1 MKPAFP
7 LVMIRLWPH
16 HHENPVDLDEL
27 LSTIAAHP
35 GCCDEVWFCTA
46 WGFSALESHRNHA
59 KMIGT
64 AAARFRELGIQTGL
78 QIANTFGHGCYPF
91 MAEEG
96 ATWRRMTG
104 SEGQTATLAP
114 CPRDPDLLVY
124 TAAMADCYAPLRL
137 SSVWIDD
144 DLRMSSHQGVPHG
157 CFCDVCVEAFS
168 SGQRKD
174 FTRQTLVEDLHRP
187 ENGALRLAWTRFNGK
202 SLARIASIIGK
213 SFHRASPG
221 TRLAFQQ
228 LTHERFFYSG
238 PDWKPI
244 YDALAA
250 ESDRPTGARLG
261 NSYYVDHNPR
271 EVLNK
276 AFAIGRQVALLPT
289 SVGQICPEIESF
301 PHTAFSKTPQ
311 GLMVESALAL
321 AMGCNSLSYAI
332 LCSEHE
338 PVANHAR
345 YLHAMRAHRP
355 FWEDYLFL
363 NEGTQLAGIE
373 IPMSRDQATRRPR
386 DGDSPFAWASINLDS
401 IYQMATLG
409 VPLIPSGEF
418 CNAAILHPDAI
429 DGFSDHEL
437 ENFLTKGALLT
448 GEGAFRIQQRGL
460 GRLLGVG
467 VIRHEKV
474 SDLFERISDD
484 PLNGSH
490 AGRPWAL
497 WLSAG
502 AAVYSC
508 VSTPGSV
515 RSLGNLEKTDG
526 SILGSATTLCE
537 NSLGGRIAI
546 FGYSHWVS
554 WSEGH
559 LPSPSTAR
567 WNQFAAAADWV
578 AHERLPVR
586 LHTPTQL
593 VVLPRVAATGALRSV
608 FILNPSID
616 HSPEIVC
623 EVRAASGG
631 GFLWKTPDQ
640 PDHNPEARK
649 GETSTRVSLPS
660 LPPWSFGVLAA
671 VRPT

>member
-1 MKPAFP
+1 
-7 LVMIRLWPH
+7 MIRLWPH
-16 HHENPVDLDEL
+16 HHENPADLDEL

-46 WGFSALESHRNHA
+46 WGFPVLESHRNHA
-59 KMIGT
+59 KKIGT

-96 ATWRRMTG
+96 AIWRRMTG
-104 SEGQTATLAP
+104 SEGQAATLAP
-114 CPRDPDLLVY
+114 CPRDPDLLFY
-124 TAAMADCYAPLRL
+124 TAAMADCYAPLQL

-168 SGQRKD
+168 SEQRKN
-174 FTRQTLVEDLHRP
+174 FTRQKLVDDLHHP
-187 ENGALRLAWTRFNGK
+187 ENGALRLAWTRFNGE

-213 SFHRASPG
+213 SFHLASPG

-228 LTHERFFYSG
+228 LTHERFLYSG
-238 PDWKPI
+238 PDWKPV

-250 ESDRPTGARLG
+250 KSDRPTGARLG

-276 AFAIGRQVALLPT
+276 AFAIGRQVTLLPT

-311 GLMVESALAL
+311 GLAVESALAL

-332 LCSEHE
+332 LCSAHE
-338 PVANHAR
+338 PAANHAR
-345 YLHAMRAHRP
+345 YLETIRAHRP
-355 FWEDYLFL
+355 FWEDYLAV
-363 NEGTQLAGIE
+363 NKDTQLAGIE
-373 IPMSRDQATRRPR
+373 IPMSRDQAARPPR
-386 DGDSPFAWASINLDS
+386 AGEAPFAWASINLDPV
-401 IYQMATLG
+401 YQMATIG
-409 VPLIPSGEF
+409 VPLIPSGKF
-418 CNAAILHPDAI
+418 CKAAILHPDAI
-429 DGFSDHEL
+429 DGFSDQEL
-437 ENFLTKGALLT
+437 EASLTQGALVT

-460 GRLLGVG
+460 GRLLGVR
-467 VIRHEKV
+467 VTRHEKV
-474 SDLFERISDD
+474 SDLFERVSDD

-490 AGRPWAL
+490 AGCPWAL

-502 AAVYSC
+502 ASVYSC
-508 VSTPGSV
+508 APLTASV
-515 RSLGNLEKTDG
+515 RCLGSLEKTDG
-526 SILGSATTLCE
+526 SSAGMATALIETEC
-537 NSLGGRIAI
+537 GGRIAI

-554 WSEGH
+554 HAEGY

-578 AHERLPVR
+578 AHDRLPVR
-586 LHTPTQL
+586 VHTPTQI
-593 VVLPRVAATGALRSV
+593 VVLPRVTSSGALRSLFV
-608 FILNPSID
+608 LNPSID
-616 HSPEIVC
+616 SSPEIIC
-623 EVRAASGG
+623 ELRSAGSAAFS
-631 GFLWKTPDQ
+631 WKTPGQ
-640 PDHNPEARK
+640 PDLDIDFWNEGLMIYVH
-649 GETSTRVSLPS
+649 LPS
-660 LPPWSFGVLAA
+660 LPPWSFGVLVAEFL
-671 VRPT
+671 

>member
-16 HHENPVDLDEL
+16 HHENPADLDEL

-46 WGFSALESHRNHA
+46 WGFPVLESHRNHA
-59 KMIGT
+59 EKIGA

-96 ATWRRMTG
+96 AIWRRMTG
-104 SEGQTATLAP
+104 SEGQAATLAP
-114 CPRDPDLLVY
+114 CPRDPDLLFY
-124 TAAMADCYAPLRL
+124 TAAMADCYAPLQL

-168 SGQRKD
+168 SEQRKN
-174 FTRQTLVEDLHRP
+174 FTRQKLVDDLHHP
-187 ENGALRLAWTRFNGK
+187 ENGALRLAWTRFNGE

-213 SFHRASPG
+213 SFHLASPG

-244 YDALAA
+244 YDALAV

-321 AMGCNSLSYAI
+321 AMGCNSLSYAV
-332 LCSEHE
+332 LCSSHE
-338 PVANHAR
+338 PAANHAR
-345 YLHAMRAHRP
+345 YLEKIQAHRP
-355 FWEDYLFL
+355 FWEEYLAL
-363 NEGTQLAGIE
+363 NQDSQLSGIE
-373 IPMSRDQATRRPR
+373 IPMSHNQAARKLRT
-386 DGDSPFAWASINLDS
+386 GEAPFAWASLNLDS
-401 IYQMATLG
+401 VYQMATVG
-409 VPLIPSGEF
+409 VPLVPPGSP
-418 CNAAILHPDAI
+418 CKAAILHPDAI
-429 DGFSDHEL
+429 DGFSDHDL
-437 ENFLTKGALLT
+437 ENFMTKGVLLT

-460 GRLLGVG
+460 GHLLGV
-467 VIRHEKV
+467 VVTRHEKV
-474 SDLFERISDD
+474 SDLFERVSDD
-484 PLNGSH
+484 PLNGPH

-497 WLSAG
+497 WLNAG
-502 AAVYSC
+502 ASVYSC
-508 VSTPGSV
+508 APVSGSA
-515 RSLGNLEKTDG
+515 RCLGNLEKTDG
-526 SILGSATTLCE
+526 SILGSATALCE
-537 NSLGGRIAI
+537 NGLGGRIAI

-559 LPSPSTAR
+559 LPSPSAAR
-567 WNQFAAAADWV
+567 WNQFAVAADWV

-586 LHTPTQL
+586 VHTPTQL
-593 VVLPRVAATGALRSV
+593 VVLPRVSPSGAFRSLFV
-608 FILNPSID
+608 LNPSID
-616 HSPEIVC
+616 FSPEVIC
-623 EVRAASGG
+623 ELRSVSGAALS
-631 GFLWKTPDQ
+631 WKTPGR
-640 PDHNPEARK
+640 PDRDLDFRES
-649 GETSTRVSLPS
+649 TSTASVRLPS
-660 LPPWSFGVLAA
+660 LPPWSVGVLFARS
-671 VRPT
+671 V